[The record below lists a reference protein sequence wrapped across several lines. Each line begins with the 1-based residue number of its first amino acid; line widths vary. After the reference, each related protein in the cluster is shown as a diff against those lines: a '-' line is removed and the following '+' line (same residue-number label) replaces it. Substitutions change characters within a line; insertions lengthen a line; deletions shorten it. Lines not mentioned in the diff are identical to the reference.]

1 MSQSPSSHTS
11 TRRTFVRNVLT
22 GAAGLA
28 LTPRLLRA
36 TDLANSRIN
45 LAQIGCGR
53 MGTSDMTETM
63 QYTDLC
69 RFVAVC
75 DLDSRRANTAH
86 KTLVKHYVS
95 SGQSNIDIKIY
106 EDYREVLARKD
117 IDAVL
122 VCVPDHWH
130 AQVAIEAA
138 LAGKHIYVQKPVTY
152 SVAEAIALRKTVQA
166 TKIIL
171 QTGSQQ
177 RSEWPFKSFR
187 PATEAVR
194 NGRLGKVKTVKIG
207 IGLDAPKGRPAK
219 AMPVPKTFNYEK
231 WLGPVEAMEFDEDR
245 VHPQHG
251 IGRPGWI
258 TTEKFGLGMITNW
271 GAHHVD
277 QMLWALGLELS
288 GPKTI
293 EAQANFMKN
302 DVWTVHSNY
311 HVEMTMPTGT
321 QVILDDKFEN
331 GLLFEGTEGS
341 IFCSRGH
348 ERVTASDPNADTG
361 PDRSLRAS
369 KSSLLSALPSDAVR
383 WMPSKN
389 HHLNWLES
397 IKANRD
403 PIAPISQS
411 SRARDTCAASWI
423 SMKLGRKLNWDAA
436 AERFVGDDEANSYL
450 SRKARSDEYDIN
462 VILKNAGIA

>member
-1 MSQSPSSHTS
+1 MLKNISPATS

-45 LAQIGCGR
+45 VAQIGCGR

-63 QYTDLC
+63 QYVDMC

-75 DLDSRRANTAH
+75 DLDTHRSKIAH
-86 KTLVKHYVS
+86 KTLVNHYKAK
-95 SGQSNIDIKIY
+95 GQTDVDIKIY
-106 EDYREVLARKD
+106 EDYREVLARPD

-138 LAGKHIYVQKPVTY
+138 IAGKHIYVQKPVTY
-152 SVAEAIALRKTVQA
+152 SIAEAIALRTTVGF
-166 TKIIL
+166 KKVIL

-194 NGRLGKVKTVKIG
+194 NGRLGEVKTVKIG
-207 IGLDAPKGRPAK
+207 IGLDAPKGRA
-219 AMPVPKTFNYEK
+219 AQVMPVPKNFNYDR
-231 WLGPVEAMEFDEDR
+231 WLGPVEAMEYDEDH

-277 QMLWALGLELS
+277 QMLWALGLEHS
-288 GPKTI
+288 GPKTV
-293 EAQANFMKN
+293 EAQANFMTN
-302 DVWTVHSNY
+302 DVWTVHTNY
-311 HVEMTMPTGT
+311 HVEMEMPNGT
-321 QVILDDKFEN
+321 QVILSDKFEN

-369 KSSLLSALPSDAVR
+369 KASLLSALPSDAVL

-397 IKANRD
+397 IKANRE
-403 PIAPISQS
+403 PIAPITQS
-411 SRARDTCAASWI
+411 SRALETCAASWI
-423 SMKLGRKLNWDAA
+423 AMKLGRKLVWDPAG
-436 AERFVGDDEANSYL
+436 ERFVGDEEANTYL
-450 SRKARSDEYDIN
+450 SRKARSAEYDIN
-462 VILKNAGIA
+462 VIMKNAGIV

>member
-1 MSQSPSSHTS
+1 MSTPSLNSS
-11 TRRTFVRNVLT
+11 TRRTFVRNILV

-28 LTPRLLRA
+28 LTPRFLRA
-36 TDLANSRIN
+36 ADLANSRIN
-45 LAQIGCGR
+45 VAQIGCGR

-63 QYTDLC
+63 QYVDHC

-75 DLDSRRANTAH
+75 DLDSNRAKAAH
-86 KTLVKHYVS
+86 KTLVNHYKS
-95 SGQSNIDIKIY
+95 KGQSAVDIKIY
-106 EDYREVLARKD
+106 EDYRDVLARSD
-117 IDAVL
+117 VDAVL

-152 SVAEAIALRKTVQA
+152 SVAEAIALRKTVEA
-166 TKIIL
+166 RKVIL

-194 NGRLGKVKTVKIG
+194 NGRLGQVKTVKIG
-207 IGLDAPKGRPAK
+207 IGLDAPKGRPAQ
-219 AMPVPKTFNYEK
+219 AMTVPKTFNYDR
-231 WLGPVEAMEFDEDR
+231 WLGPVEQMDYDEGR

-251 IGRPGWI
+251 LGRPGWI

-288 GPKTI
+288 GPKTV
-293 EAQANFMKN
+293 ESKVNFMKN
-302 DVWTVHSNY
+302 DVWTVHTNY
-311 HVEMTMPTGT
+311 HVEMLMPNGT

-348 ERVTASDPNADTG
+348 ERVTASDPNAEG
-361 PDRSLRAS
+361 PDNSLRAS
-369 KSSLLSALPSDAVR
+369 KPSLLSALPSDAVR

-389 HHLNWLES
+389 HHLNWLEC

-411 SRARDTCAASWI
+411 SRALETCAASWI
-423 SMKLGRKLNWDAA
+423 SMKVGRKLNWDAT

-450 SRKARSDEYDIN
+450 SRKARSAEYDIN
-462 VILKNAGIA
+462 LILQKAGIA